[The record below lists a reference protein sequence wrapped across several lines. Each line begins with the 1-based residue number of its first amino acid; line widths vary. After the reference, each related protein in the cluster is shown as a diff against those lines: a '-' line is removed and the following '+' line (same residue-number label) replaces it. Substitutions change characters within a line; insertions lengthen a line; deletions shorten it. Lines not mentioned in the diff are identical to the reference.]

1 MEALSTGDVQNS
13 EAASQCSHH
22 AIAHRVR
29 CRVSL
34 RYNWRRD
41 HGTVVHLVVN
51 DADQLVGCFVSWS
64 NCLSKPWPTHL
75 HSHDNQSHTRS
86 IHSFTDA
93 TCATTCAV
101 RLSVRHALVVCK
113 TAKRI
118 VEILS
123 QLDTQW
129 AISSPNIDRLSVTF
143 RRQLK

>member
-51 DADQLVGCFVSWS
+51 DADQLVGCVVSWS

-75 HSHDNQSHTRS
+75 HSHDNQSHS
-86 IHSFTDA
+86 KHSFIHG
-93 TCATTCAV
+93 CNV
-101 RLSVRHALVVCK
+101 RHDVRRPSVRPSRA
-113 TAKRI
+113 
-118 VEILS
+118 
-123 QLDTQW
+123 
-129 AISSPNIDRLSVTF
+129 SSVQNG
-143 RRQLK
+143 